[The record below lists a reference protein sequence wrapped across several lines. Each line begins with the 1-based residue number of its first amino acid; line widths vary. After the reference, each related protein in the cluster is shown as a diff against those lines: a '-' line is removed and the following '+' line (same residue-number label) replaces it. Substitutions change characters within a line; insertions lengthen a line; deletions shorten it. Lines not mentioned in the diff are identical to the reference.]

1 MSAQVRE
8 SAAEWLDRQRKAID
22 ANVPVT
28 LTLGFADADRLA
40 TILYRIENDPAVMAI
55 FPDDEEEVA
64 GLGEV
69 AGRLFEVV
77 CHATDAASQE
87 LAVSR

>member
-22 ANVPVT
+22 ANGPVT

-40 TILYRIENDPAVMAI
+40 TILCRIESGLN
-55 FPDDEEEVA
+55 FETYDDEEEAEKDRDAVC
-64 GLGEV
+64 
-69 AGRLFEVV
+69 RLFTVV
-77 CHATDAASQE
+77 CHATDAASK
-87 LAVSR
+87 AVTE